1 MRCGPWSNGPAAA
14 SSAMARIATS
24 WNWPPARRR
33 SPPCR
38 RRWRSSP
45 SCWRSCAAARW
56 RCPARNAFCTWW
68 KAEPREATPDGAASL
83 AASALQRRVVRFAGA
98 DTDDAIDLRDEDLA
112 VADLAGL
119 CGLHDRFDDLIDQV
133 AADSDFD
140 AGFRNKIHDI
150 LRATIELGMTA
161 LTTEALHFRHGHAG
175 DTNFR
180 QRSTNVVKFERL
192 DDCSNQFHARL
203 PPPLFSGRL
212 SERFKDWVSVCTFRA
227 TGIVAVNPSGRS
239 PASGSRWG
247 THEIRTILAQP
258 EFCSARSWCG
268 ACPSHPPMPVRA
280 RIAGACDAVAVAG
293 RHSPFGDR
301 PAGRGAGGG
310 GTPATGSSGG
320 VTAGATQVG

>member
-119 CGLHDRFDDLIDQV
+119 GGLHDRFDDLIDQV
-133 AADSDFD
+133 AAHSDFD
-140 AGFRNKIHDI
+140 AGFRHEIHDI
-150 LRATIELGMTA
+150 FSAAIEFGVTA
-161 LTTEALHFRHGHAG
+161 LTTEAFHFCHGHARYT
-175 DTNFR
+175 DFR
-180 QRSTNVVKFERL
+180 QRSTNVVQFEWL

-212 SERFKDWVSVCTFRA
+212 QSGLR
-227 TGIVAVNPSGRS
+227 TGVQFA
-239 PASGSRWG
+239 
-247 THEIRTILAQP
+247 
-258 EFCSARSWCG
+258 
-268 ACPSHPPMPVRA
+268 
-280 RIAGACDAVAVAG
+280 
-293 RHSPFGDR
+293 PFV
-301 PAGRGAGGG
+301 P
-310 GTPATGSSGG
+310 
-320 VTAGATQVG
+320 